1 MSDQSESEPTQRIK
15 AHGGPPLHTAAK
27 IDPGLVVLSHKILPM
42 SIENQIFVE
51 IHLAEGCDES
61 QRNGG

>member
-1 MSDQSESEPTQRIK
+1 M
-15 AHGGPPLHTAAK
+15 
-27 IDPGLVVLSHKILPM
+27 VLSHKILPM